1 MEGEGG
7 STEQNRFVLFEQPM
21 AEQHLGLKLSQ
32 LLRCFSVTINVS
44 LIKSSNLHRLA
55 DLHSPSIL
63 LYFRLGILSIFLLKS
78 IAFVEFGSKFIR
90 KYTRVIMVDFSIYSS
105 CSYQSLT

>member
-32 LLRCFSVTINVS
+32 LLRCFSVAINIG
-44 LIKSSNLHRLA
+44 LIKCSNLHRMT

-63 LYFRLGILSIFLLKS
+63 LYFSLGILTIFLLK
-78 IAFVEFGSKFIR
+78 
-90 KYTRVIMVDFSIYSS
+90 
-105 CSYQSLT
+105 